1 MGLSSRQ
8 LGEALGV
15 SHTAVNKAAKRGR
28 IPREV
33 DGTFDLVK
41 VKAVWE
47 QNADQ
52 YQRQR
57 GLKAKPA
64 ANAKRHKSAAPK
76 ATDGEGGDVSF
87 FEAQRRR
94 EWLRVAKEEL
104 ELELKRGKLV
114 LTEDVGLRWST
125 VMSALRNRLLLL
137 PAKTAPKAANMN
149 VRECQ
154 AVLDQAIREC
164 LAELSQLEIEE

>member
-1 MGLSSRQ
+1 MGLSSRE

-28 IPREV
+28 IPREA

-47 QNADQ
+47 KNADQ

-64 ANAKRHKSAAPK
+64 VTAKRHKSAAPP
-76 ATDGEGGDVSF
+76 TGEGDGSDVSF
-87 FEAQRRR
+87 FEAQRQR
-94 EWLRVAKEEL
+94 EWIRVAKEEL
-104 ELELKRGKLV
+104 ELDLKKGKLI
-114 LTEDVGLRWST
+114 LAEDAESGWSRLVST
-125 VMSALRNRLLLL
+125 IQNGFLLLGAKVAPRL
-137 PAKTAPKAANMN
+137 PGDPRENQAIIDRAVKEILSELSNTKAA
-149 VRECQ
+149 
-154 AVLDQAIREC
+154 A
-164 LAELSQLEIEE
+164 